1 MEVVVND
8 TNIFI
13 DLYTI
18 GMLDEFFN
26 LPINVHTVDFVIN
39 EITNHKQ
46 LDAINNYIE
55 NNKLMVHSFN
65 AQELI
70 DVIEL
75 HNSVS
80 GNLSVTDSAVWYCA
94 QRNNYTLLTGDR
106 QLRDRAS
113 ESKVLVKGII
123 YIFDLLVEHN
133 LITANLASE
142 KILELMMYNPR
153 LPKSIIKERIET
165 WEKI

>member
-18 GMLDEFFN
+18 GLLEEFFN
-26 LPINVHTVDFVIN
+26 LPISVHTVDFVMN
-39 EITNHKQ
+39 EITNQEQ
-46 LDAINNYIE
+46 LNAINNYID
-55 NNKLMVHSFN
+55 NNRLTVHSFN
-65 AQELI
+65 AKELI
-70 DVIEL
+70 EVIEL

-80 GNLSVTDSAVWYCA
+80 GNLSITDCAVWYCA

-113 ESKVLVKGII
+113 ESKVIVKGVI

-133 LITANLASE
+133 LITAGVASE
-142 KILELMMYNPR
+142 KIQELMMYNPR
-153 LPKSIIKERIET
+153 LPKSIIRERIAE
-165 WEKI
+165 WERR